1 MLGSQLSH
9 GDDFS
14 AASGE
19 SSTFPGAKDSEGW
32 HRMASGL
39 GDIPLILIDH
49 IYIHISLRYTLN
61 FTLIYHKYPID
72 IYIICTCISHF
83 SGTLAMNHPSFFL
96 AGFQY
101 IFFLAHSES
110 GICGELAV
118 TSSGENL
125 LFLAKF

>member
-1 MLGSQLSH
+1 MIFPLKPPFRRDFPWPGYVKPPDGTRGYLLGSQLSH

-49 IYIHISLRYTLN
+49 IYRYIS
-61 FTLIYHKYPID
+61 D
-72 IYIICTCISHF
+72 I
-83 SGTLAMNHPSFFL
+83 L
-96 AGFQY
+96 
-101 IFFLAHSES
+101 
-110 GICGELAV
+110 
-118 TSSGENL
+118 
-125 LFLAKF
+125 